1 MGILCSI
8 CNKERLFPIS
18 VIITLNLLLIALYPL
33 ISFLKYTII
42 LSLLILAFLILKFI
56 IKSLSKFYKIKFEPT
71 FPFSP

>member
-1 MGILCSI
+1 MGILCST

-42 LSLLILAFLILKFI
+42 FSLLILAFLILKFI
-56 IKSLSKFYKIKFEPT
+56 IKSVSKLYKIILEPT